1 MKDQGIVARVNA
13 ANRYISIIGY
23 DIRFSETLREAP
35 REIALLDGAVE
46 EYYASHGRTEKIVY
60 KILSKR
66 INSLQKRKDILTNYI
81 DKLEGIKLIK

>member
-23 DIRFSETLREAP
+23 DIRFSETLRREAIVKTIP
-35 REIALLDGAVE
+35 DDEE
-46 EYYASHGRTEKIVY
+46 KEYYASHGRTEKIVY

-66 INSLQKRKDILTNYI
+66 INSLQKRKDILINYI